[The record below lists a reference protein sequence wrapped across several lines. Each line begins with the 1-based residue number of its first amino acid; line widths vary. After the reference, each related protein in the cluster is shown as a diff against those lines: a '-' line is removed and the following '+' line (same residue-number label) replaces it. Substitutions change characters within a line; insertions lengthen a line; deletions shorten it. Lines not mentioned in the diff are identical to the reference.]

1 MAINVDTV
9 YKTVLLILN
18 NEQRGYMTPDEFNK
32 IGSQVQRQI
41 FEAYFEDLNQ
51 QLRIPQSDM
60 EYSDR
65 VAITDEK
72 IAEFKTENDQ
82 TVAEK
87 TIGGTNPF
95 TTPSELYRLGS
106 ITYEPNTSTYKEIQ
120 RVGRA
125 EIYNIRKAP
134 LTAPTINYPIYLY
147 EDNKALVYPN
157 TGLDAIVDPAHIKMQ
172 YVKKPTDVRW
182 GYYPGSLGQ
191 LIHDTTTFGANLLN
205 VGSGTLTSSSNTTGL
220 TATNTTSPIALTQG
234 AASTGN
240 FALTPVS
247 APGGT
252 GLEISVSVSS
262 NVFTVNITS
271 AGTGYVVDDVLTIP
285 TTAIPGLS
293 GQIVITLTA
302 ADFNSGST
310 YGTTNFE
317 LHNSERTEVVLKM
330 LLYQGVVIRDPQIV
344 QVAAS
349 RVQQEEV
356 NEKS

>member
-1 MAINVDTV
+1 
-9 YKTVLLILN
+9 
-18 NEQRGYMTPDEFNK
+18 MTPDEFNK
-32 IGSQVQRQI
+32 IGSQVQREI

-51 QLRIPQSDM
+51 QLRIPQSDV

-106 ITYEPNTSTYKEIQ
+106 ITYEPNTSTYKELQ

-134 LTAPTINYPIYLY
+134 LTAPTTSYPIYLY
-147 EDNKALVYPN
+147 EDNKALVYPE
-157 TGLDAIVDPAHIKMQ
+157 TIVDPAHIKMQ

-182 GYYPGSLGQ
+182 GYYTGDLGQ
-191 LIHDTTTFGANLLN
+191 LVHDTTIYGPNLLN
-205 VGSGTLTSSSNTTGL
+205 NGGSLLNSLSPNLDDTAPTLSSTIVTPNVTTGVTTTSTGTGL
-220 TATNTTSPIALTQG
+220 TINLAVTLGSGITTLSVATP
-234 AASTGN
+234 
-240 FALTPVS
+240 
-247 APGGT
+247 
-252 GLEISVSVSS
+252 
-262 NVFTVNITS
+262 
-271 AGTGYVVDDVLTIP
+271 GTGYSINDQITFSSAVFGGAVD
-285 TTAIPGLS
+285 A
-293 GQIVITLTA
+293 VITLSA

-310 YGTTNFE
+310 FGTTNFE
-317 LHNSERTEVVLKM
+317 LHNSERTEVILKM

-344 QVAAS
+344 QVAAQK
-349 RVQQEEV
+349 VQQEEEK
-356 NEKS
+356 EKS

>member
-1 MAINVDTV
+1 M
-9 YKTVLLILN
+9 
-18 NEQRGYMTPDEFNK
+18 
-32 IGSQVQRQI
+32 
-41 FEAYFEDLNQ
+41 
-51 QLRIPQSDM
+51 
-60 EYSDR
+60 
-65 VAITDEK
+65 
-72 IAEFKTENDQ
+72 
-82 TVAEK
+82 
-87 TIGGTNPF
+87 
-95 TTPSELYRLGS
+95 
-106 ITYEPNTSTYKEIQ
+106 Q

-134 LTAPTINYPIYLY
+134 LTAPTKNYPIYLY

-157 TGLDAIVDPAHIKMQ
+157 TGLDAIVDPSHIKMQ

-205 VGSGTLTSSSNTTGL
+205 NGGILSSYAGLGTTGVVGTYPAVTYTGGSGTGL
-220 TATNTTSPIALTQG
+220 VINAVVNTTSTVTFTIAI
-234 AASTGN
+234 
-240 FALTPVS
+240 P
-247 APGGT
+247 
-252 GLEISVSVSS
+252 
-262 NVFTVNITS
+262 
-271 AGTGYVVDDVLTIP
+271 GTGYVVGDQVVINAGQLGAGS
-285 TTAIPGLS
+285 TA
-293 GQIVITLTA
+293 VTVTLTA

>member
-1 MAINVDTV
+1 MAISVDTV

-18 NEQRGYMTPDEFNK
+18 KEQRGYMTPDEFNK
-32 IGSQVQRQI
+32 IGSQVQREI

-51 QLRIPQSDM
+51 QLRIPQSDV

-72 IAEFKTENDQ
+72 IAEFKTENDK

-106 ITYEPNTSTYKEIQ
+106 ITYEPNASTYKEIQ

-134 LTAPTINYPIYLY
+134 LTAPTTNYPIYLY
-147 EDNKALVYPN
+147 EDNKALVYPD
-157 TGLDAIVDPAHIKMQ
+157 TIVDPTHVKMQ
-172 YVKKPTDVRW
+172 YVKKPTDVNW
-182 GYYPGSLGQ
+182 AYTTGSLGQ
-191 LIHDTTTFGANLLN
+191 LVYDSAN
-205 VGSGTLTSSSNTTGL
+205 S
-220 TATNTTSPIALTQG
+220 I
-234 AASTGN
+234 
-240 FALTPVS
+240 
-247 APGGT
+247 
-252 GLEISVSVSS
+252 
-262 NVFTVNITS
+262 
-271 AGTGYVVDDVLTIP
+271 
-285 TTAIPGLS
+285 
-293 GQIVITLTA
+293 
-302 ADFNSGST
+302 
-310 YGTTNFE
+310 NFE
-317 LHNSERTEVVLKM
+317 LHNSEQTEVVLKM

>member
-1 MAINVDTV
+1 MAISVDTV

-18 NEQRGYMTPDEFNK
+18 KEQRGYMTPDEFNK
-32 IGSQVQRQI
+32 IGSQVQREI

-65 VAITDEK
+65 VAVTDEK

-106 ITYEPNTSTYKEIQ
+106 ITYEPNASTYKEIQ

-134 LTAPTINYPIYLY
+134 LTAPTTNYPIYLY
-147 EDNKALVYPN
+147 EDNKALVYPD
-157 TGLDAIVDPAHIKMQ
+157 TIVDPLHVKMQ

-182 GYYPGSLGQ
+182 GYYSGNLGQ
-191 LIHDTTTFGANLLN
+191 LIHDTTVYGANLLN
-205 VGSGTLTSSSNTTGL
+205 NGGVLSSYTGLGTTGIVGAYPAVTYTGGSGTGL
-220 TATNTTSPIALTQG
+220 VINAVVNTTSTVTFTIA
-234 AASTGN
+234 
-240 FALTPVS
+240 TP
-247 APGGT
+247 
-252 GLEISVSVSS
+252 
-262 NVFTVNITS
+262 
-271 AGTGYVVDDVLTIP
+271 GTGYVVGD
-285 TTAIPGLS
+285 
-293 GQIVITLTA
+293 QIVVDAGQLGAGSNAVTITLTA
-302 ADFNSGST
+302 AGFNSGST

-317 LHNSERTEVVLKM
+317 LHNSERTELVLKM

>member
-1 MAINVDTV
+1 MAISVDTV

-18 NEQRGYMTPDEFNK
+18 KEQRGYMTPDEFNK
-32 IGSQVQRQI
+32 IGSQVQREI

-65 VAITDEK
+65 VAVTDEK
-72 IAEFKTENDQ
+72 IAEFKTENNP
-82 TVAEK
+82 T
-87 TIGGTNPF
+87 GTNPF
-95 TTPSELYRLGS
+95 TVPTDLYRLGS

-134 LTAPTINYPIYLY
+134 LTAPTTNYPIYLY
-147 EDNKALVYPN
+147 EDNKALVYPD
-157 TGLDAIVDPAHIKMQ
+157 TIVDPAHIKMQ

-182 GYYPGSLGQ
+182 GYYSGSLGQ
-191 LIHDTTTFGANLLN
+191 LIHDTTVYGPNLLN
-205 VGSGTLTSSSNTTGL
+205 NGGILSSYAGLLATGVVGTYPAVTYTGGSGTGL
-220 TATNTTSPIALTQG
+220 VINAIVNTTSTVTFTIV
-234 AASTGN
+234 
-240 FALTPVS
+240 TPGS
-247 APGGT
+247 
-252 GLEISVSVSS
+252 
-262 NVFTVNITS
+262 
-271 AGTGYVVDDVLTIP
+271 GYVVGD
-285 TTAIPGLS
+285 
-293 GQIVITLTA
+293 QIVVGANQLGTGSNAVTITLTA

-317 LHNSERTEVVLKM
+317 LHNSERTEVVLKV

>member
-1 MAINVDTV
+1 MAISVDTV

-18 NEQRGYMTPDEFNK
+18 KEQRGYMTPDEFNK
-32 IGSQVQRQI
+32 IGSQVQREI

-51 QLRIPQSDM
+51 QLRIPQSDV

-72 IAEFKTENDQ
+72 IAEFKTELNP
-82 TVAEK
+82 T
-87 TIGGTNPF
+87 GTNPF
-95 TTPSELYRLGS
+95 IVPDNLYRLGS

-134 LTAPTINYPIYLY
+134 LTAPTTNYPIYLY
-147 EDNKALVYPN
+147 EDNKALVYPE
-157 TGLDAIVDPAHIKMQ
+157 TIIDPAHIKMQ
-172 YVKKPTDVRW
+172 YVKKPTDINW
-182 GYYPGSLGQ
+182 AYTTGSLGQ
-191 LIHDTTTFGANLLN
+191 LVYD
-205 VGSGTLTSSSNTTGL
+205 
-220 TATNTTSPIALTQG
+220 ATNSI
-234 AASTGN
+234 
-240 FALTPVS
+240 
-247 APGGT
+247 
-252 GLEISVSVSS
+252 
-262 NVFTVNITS
+262 
-271 AGTGYVVDDVLTIP
+271 D
-285 TTAIPGLS
+285 
-293 GQIVITLTA
+293 
-302 ADFNSGST
+302 
-310 YGTTNFE
+310 FE

>member
-1 MAINVDTV
+1 MAISVDTV

-18 NEQRGYMTPDEFNK
+18 KEQRGYMTPDEFNK
-32 IGSQVQRQI
+32 IGSQVQREI

-51 QLRIPQSDM
+51 QLRIPQSDV

-106 ITYEPNTSTYKEIQ
+106 ITYEPNTATYKEMQ

-134 LTAPTINYPIYLY
+134 LTAPTTNYPIYLY

-157 TGLDAIVDPAHIKMQ
+157 TIVDPLHVKMQ

-182 GYYPGSLGQ
+182 GYYTGNLGQ
-191 LIHDTTTFGANLLN
+191 LIHDTTVYGPNLLN
-205 VGSGTLTSSSNTTGL
+205 TGVGSLTSSITTDASGATDGTYTGKPGVTAGYTTSGSGTGL
-220 TATNTTSPIALTQG
+220 TITVTISGGVATVVTINT
-234 AASTGN
+234 
-240 FALTPVS
+240 
-247 APGGT
+247 
-252 GLEISVSVSS
+252 
-262 NVFTVNITS
+262 
-271 AGTGYVVDDVLTIP
+271 AGTGFEIGDTI
-285 TTAIPGLS
+285 TIANTVIGGASNLI
-293 GQIVITLTA
+293 ITLTA
-302 ADFNSGST
+302 ANFNSGST
-310 YGTTNFE
+310 YGTINFE
-317 LHNSERTEVVLKM
+317 LHNSERTELVLKM

>member
-18 NEQRGYMTPDEFNK
+18 SEQRGYMTPDEFNR

-51 QLRIPQSDM
+51 QLRVPQSDM

-134 LTAPTINYPIYLY
+134 LTAPTTNYPIYLY
-147 EDNKALVYPN
+147 EDNKALVYPE
-157 TGLDAIVDPAHIKMQ
+157 TIVDPLHIKMQ

-182 GYYPGSLGQ
+182 GYNLGSLGQ
-191 LIHDTTTFGANLLN
+191 YVFTNYLYVATAINIGNI
-205 VGSGTLTSSSNTTGL
+205 TSSISSNISAATNGGYPAASFTPPASGGTGAVFDVTVTGA
-220 TATNTTSPIALTQG
+220 TATNINVVSQGSGYAVGDVITFTQNFGTATT
-234 AASTGN
+234 
-240 FALTPVS
+240 
-247 APGGT
+247 GT
-252 GLEISVSVSS
+252 
-262 NVFTVNITS
+262 
-271 AGTGYVVDDVLTIP
+271 
-285 TTAIPGLS
+285 LS
-293 GQIVITLTA
+293 ITLTEA
-302 ADFNSGST
+302 NLFSGST
-310 YGTTNFE
+310 QGYKNFE
-317 LHNSERTEVVLKM
+317 LHNSERTELILRV
-330 LLYQGVVIRDPQIV
+330 LLYAGVVIRDPQII
-344 QVAAS
+344 QVAAQK
-349 RVQQEEV
+349 VQQEEV

>member
-1 MAINVDTV
+1 MAISVDTV

-18 NEQRGYMTPDEFNK
+18 KEQRGYMTPDEFNK
-32 IGSQVQRQI
+32 IGSQVQREI

-51 QLRIPQSDM
+51 QLRIPQSDV

-106 ITYEPNTSTYKEIQ
+106 ITYEPNTATYKEMQ

-134 LTAPTINYPIYLY
+134 LTAPTTNYPIYLY

-157 TGLDAIVDPAHIKMQ
+157 TIVDPLHVKMQ

-182 GYYPGSLGQ
+182 GYYTGNLGQ
-191 LIHDTTTFGANLLN
+191 LIHDTTVYGPNLLN
-205 VGSGTLTSSSNTTGL
+205 TGVGSLTSSITTDASGATDGTYTGKPGVTAGYTTSSSGTGL
-220 TATNTTSPIALTQG
+220 TITVTISGGVATVVTINT
-234 AASTGN
+234 
-240 FALTPVS
+240 
-247 APGGT
+247 
-252 GLEISVSVSS
+252 
-262 NVFTVNITS
+262 
-271 AGTGYVVDDVLTIP
+271 AGTGFEIGDTI
-285 TTAIPGLS
+285 TIANTVIGGASNLI
-293 GQIVITLTA
+293 ITLTA
-302 ADFNSGST
+302 ANFNSGST

-317 LHNSERTEVVLKM
+317 LHNSERTELVLKM

>member
-18 NEQRGYMTPDEFNK
+18 SEQRGYMTPDEFNR

-51 QLRIPQSDM
+51 QLRVPQSDM

-82 TVAEK
+82 AVTEK

-120 RVGRA
+120 RVGRS

-134 LTAPTINYPIYLY
+134 LTAPTTNYPIYLY
-147 EDNKALVYPN
+147 EDNKALVYPE
-157 TGLDAIVDPAHIKMQ
+157 TIVNPLHIKMQ
-172 YVKKPTDVRW
+172 YVKKPTDIRW
-182 GYYPGSLGQ
+182 GYSIGSLGQ
-191 LIHDTTTFGANLLN
+191 YVFTNYPYVATAINIGDITGSISSNDTTGINPATY
-205 VGSGTLTSSSNTTGL
+205 SN
-220 TATNTTSPIALTQG
+220 ATYT
-234 AASTGN
+234 STGN
-240 FALTPVS
+240 NQTAAFSVTVAGS
-247 APGGT
+247 AISNIEVTSQGSGYSVGDTITFTATDFPGAGA
-252 GLEISVSVSS
+252 
-262 NVFTVNITS
+262 N
-271 AGTGYVVDDVLTIP
+271 AGTAVINLTE
-285 TTAIPGLS
+285 ANL
-293 GQIVITLTA
+293 
-302 ADFNSGST
+302 FSGSQQG
-310 YGTTNFE
+310 YIYFG
-317 LHNSERTEVVLKM
+317 LHNSERTELILRI
-330 LLYQGVVIRDPQIV
+330 LLYAGVVIRDPQII
-344 QVAAS
+344 QVAAQK
-349 RVQQEEV
+349 VQQEEV

>member
-1 MAINVDTV
+1 MAISVDTV

-18 NEQRGYMTPDEFNK
+18 KEQRGYMTPDEFNK
-32 IGSQVQRQI
+32 IGSQVQREI

-51 QLRIPQSDM
+51 QLRIPQSDV

-134 LTAPTINYPIYLY
+134 LTAPTTNYPIYLY
-147 EDNKALVYPN
+147 EDNKALIYPE
-157 TGLDAIVDPAHIKMQ
+157 TIVNPAHIKMQ

-182 GYYPGSLGQ
+182 GYYTGSLGQ
-191 LIHDTTTFGANLLN
+191 LVHDTTVYGPNLLN
-205 VGSGTLTSSSNTTGL
+205 NGGVLSNYAGLGSTGVVGTYNAVTYTGGSGTNLVIN
-220 TATNTTSPIALTQG
+220 AVVNTTSTV
-234 AASTGN
+234 T
-240 FALTPVS
+240 
-247 APGGT
+247 
-252 GLEISVSVSS
+252 
-262 NVFTVNITS
+262 FTVATPGS
-271 AGTGYVVDDVLTIP
+271 GYVIGD
-285 TTAIPGLS
+285 
-293 GQIVITLTA
+293 QIVVNAGQLGIGSNAVTITLTA

-310 YGTTNFE
+310 FGTTNFE
-317 LHNSERTEVVLKM
+317 LHNSERTELVLKM

-349 RVQQEEV
+349 KVQQEEV